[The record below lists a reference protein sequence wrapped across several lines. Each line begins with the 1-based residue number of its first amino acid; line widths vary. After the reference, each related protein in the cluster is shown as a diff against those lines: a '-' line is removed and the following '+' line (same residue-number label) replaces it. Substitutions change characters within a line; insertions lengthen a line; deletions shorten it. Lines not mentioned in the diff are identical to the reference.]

1 VQNVSCVPRGTLD
14 VHEYALNGPDMFH
27 MERSVFRGYA
37 SRSCKTYRA
46 ERLSQAYSLNLNAM
60 AFQRDSVAEKEKS
73 VPRGTHAPS
82 RLPAHARDVGS
93 ELADSE
99 SEKT

>member
-1 VQNVSCVPRGTLD
+1 
-14 VHEYALNGPDMFH
+14 MFRL
-27 MERSVFRGYA
+27 EA
-37 SRSCKTYRA
+37 S
-46 ERLSQAYSLNLNAM
+46 AM

-82 RLPAHARDVGS
+82 RLPAPARDVGS

-99 SEKT
+99 LEKT